1 MKVYSSDSIR
11 NVSVV
16 SHGGAG
22 KTSLIE
28 VLAYTTGI
36 TNRIGRID
44 DGNTVSDYHPEEIS
58 HHISIN
64 TSLIASEWRGT
75 KINFLDTPGFSDF
88 FGDVVASLQVSD
100 TLLVVVDAT
109 SGVEVSTEL
118 IWDKADERKI
128 PRVVFINKMDRE
140 NANFEKTLESL
151 NNSFTQKIV
160 PVVLPIGAE
169 DKFSGIVDLIN
180 LEAYFYS
187 NDKRTKIDIPAELEA
202 DVAKYHEKIIEAVA
216 ETDDDLTMKYLEG
229 EEFTKEEIQRGLKL
243 GILSSAIVPVICG
256 SAYRSI
262 PIYYLL
268 DFIVDY
274 TPSPLD
280 SAANPGVATEPA
292 AALVFKTIADPYV
305 GKINYIKVEQGTFK
319 NDAQYLN
326 TTRDSTE
333 RVAQLFTLQGKTQ
346 IKLPELSFGDIGA
359 VAKLSN
365 TTTNDTLAAPGSKVQ
380 LEKIVFPEPTLS
392 IAIEPKTKV
401 DEDKLGNALNRILD
415 EDPTLRLE
423 NNTEIRQT
431 LLIVMG
437 ETHSDI
443 IIEKIKHKFG
453 VDVITVETRIPYR
466 ETIRGSATGVDAKH
480 KKQSGGAGQYGHVIV
495 DIEHYP
501 DGDFAFE
508 SKVVG
513 GSVPKQYFPAVEK
526 GIIEAM
532 SRGILAGYPVMNIK
546 VTLMDGSYHPVDSN
560 EMAFKIAGSLAL
572 KKGCEKAY
580 PIILEP
586 YYNYE
591 IMIPERYMGDIIGD
605 INSKRGKILSME
617 TVGKLQRINA
627 SVPLTEFNKYS
638 IDLKALTQGRG
649 YYTSKFS
656 HYEELPSHL
665 AEKIIAAANA
675 E

>member
-1 MKVYSSDSIR
+1 MKVYTSDNIR
-11 NVSVV
+11 NISVV

-36 TNRIGRID
+36 TNRIGRVD

-58 HHISIN
+58 HNISIN

-88 FGDVVASLQVSD
+88 FGDVVSSLQVAD
-100 TLLVVVDAT
+100 TLLVVLDAT
-109 SGVEVSTEL
+109 AGVEVSTEL
-118 IWDKADERKI
+118 IWDKADEKHL

-140 NANFEKTLESL
+140 NSNFEKTLDSL
-151 NNSFTQKIV
+151 NKNFTQQIV
-160 PVVLPIGAE
+160 PVILPIGAE
-169 DKFSGIVDLIN
+169 DNFNGIVDLIN
-180 LEAYFYS
+180 LEAYTYS
-187 NDKRTKIDIPAELEA
+187 NDKKTKIDIPAELEA
-202 DVAKYHEKIIEAVA
+202 DVAKYREKIIEAVA
-216 ETDDDLTMKYLEG
+216 ETDEDLTIKYLEG
-229 EEFTKEEIQRGLKL
+229 EEFTTEEIQRGLKH

-256 SAYRSI
+256 SAYLSI

-268 DFIVDY
+268 DFLVDY
-274 TPSPLD
+274 TPSPID
-280 SAANPGVATEPA
+280 SAENTEVATEPA

-305 GKINYIKVEQGTFK
+305 GKINYIKIKKGTFK
-319 NDAQYLN
+319 NDAQYIN

-365 TTTNDTLAAPGSKVQ
+365 TTTNDTLAALSSEVE
-380 LEKIVFPEPTLS
+380 LEKIIFPEPNLS
-392 IAIEPKTKV
+392 IAIKPKTKL

-443 IIEKIKHKFG
+443 IIEKLKNKFG
-453 VDVITVETRIPYR
+453 VEVIIIETKIPYR

-480 KKQSGGAGQYGHVIV
+480 KKQSGGAGQYGHVII

-501 DGDFAFE
+501 DDDFAFE

-513 GSVPKQYFPAVEK
+513 GAVPKQYFSAVEK

-532 SRGILAGYPVMNIK
+532 SKGILAGYPMMNIK
-546 VTLMDGSYHPVDSN
+546 VTLTDGSYHPVDSN

-572 KKGCEKAY
+572 KKSCEKAS

-586 YYNYE
+586 YYTYE
-591 IMIPERYMGDIIGD
+591 ITIPERYMGDIIGD

-617 TVGKLQRINA
+617 AVGKLQRLNA
-627 SVPLTEFNKYS
+627 NVPLTEFSKYS

-656 HYEELPSHL
+656 HYEELPAHL
-665 AEKIIAAANA
+665 AEKVIAATN
-675 E
+675 EE